1 MDIDT
6 ELSAYDR
13 WGIPTTSRTSWMTLG
28 TLVKLEWV
36 GMITKGLFICLTYIS
51 ANNRDIDTNLSA
63 YDPCGYPLHQECH
76 G

>member
-1 MDIDT
+1 MDIYT
-6 ELSAYDR
+6 KLSSYDR
-13 WGIPTTSRTSWMTLG
+13 WGVPTTSRTSWMTLG

-51 ANNRDIDTNLSA
+51 ANNRDIDTKLSA
-63 YDPCGYPLHQECH
+63 YDPCGCPLHQECH